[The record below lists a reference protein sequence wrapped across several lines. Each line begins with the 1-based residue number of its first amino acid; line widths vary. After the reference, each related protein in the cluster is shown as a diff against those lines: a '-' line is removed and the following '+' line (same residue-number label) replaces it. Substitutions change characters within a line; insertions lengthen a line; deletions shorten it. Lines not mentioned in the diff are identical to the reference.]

1 MKAVLVLLLLSA
13 CIWLGYENYQK
24 GLRIGEQQATIQTLQ
39 DQLKRQKARAAQAV
53 SPSHRLGP
61 DRQQSS
67 GSKNSPFRLS
77 GPKRK

>member
-13 CIWLGYENYQK
+13 CIWLGYENYQN
-24 GLRIGEQQATIQTLQ
+24 GLRIAQQETTIQALQ
-39 DQLKRQKARAAQAV
+39 DQLKQQKVRAAQTV

-61 DRQQSS
+61 VRQKSS
-67 GSKNSPFRLS
+67 GSKKSPFRLS

>member
-13 CIWLGYENYQK
+13 CIWLGYENYQN
-24 GLRIGEQQATIQTLQ
+24 GLRIAQQETTIQALQ
-39 DQLKRQKARAAQAV
+39 DQLKQQKVRAAQAV

-61 DRQQSS
+61 VRQKSS
-67 GSKNSPFRLS
+67 GSKKSPFRLS